1 MNDTKIYFYLYDFI
15 YYILSTDIEIEKEF
29 KNQDICYTLKN
40 YKLIVKDKNNQEIN
54 LMIKNLIN
62 SIEKEKSFNENDY
75 K

>member
-1 MNDTKIYFYLYDFI
+1 M
-15 YYILSTDIEIEKEF
+15 
-29 KNQDICYTLKN
+29 KN

-62 SIEKEKSFNENDY
+62 SIEEEKSFNENDY